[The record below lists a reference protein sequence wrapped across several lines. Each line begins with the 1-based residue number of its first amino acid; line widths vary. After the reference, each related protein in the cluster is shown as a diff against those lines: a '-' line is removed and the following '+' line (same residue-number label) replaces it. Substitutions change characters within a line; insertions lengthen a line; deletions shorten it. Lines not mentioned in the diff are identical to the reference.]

1 MTRQSLLLLPLLL
14 LAACGDSDT
23 AAGSATDRPDSA
35 VEPGADAAEDATLDI
50 ANDAVADGTEDATED
65 TATDAVLDGSADDTS
80 ADTTPDSAVE
90 DTSADTAPDGSG
102 DGLTPAARRC
112 ERIRRSVEEA
122 GFADKVTIT
131 CDATKAS
138 LTSNTYPDHDLM
150 NGITATNEQ
159 IPVEAPGHTVPVMLA
174 PTFAP
179 APLTVDAAL
188 GVAVNGVPIYD
199 YSGAG
204 EINPGTY
211 DPAVDTLVTGQLDRC
226 GGHAGRGDDYHYHA
240 APSCMIAAMPNRDS
254 NPILGWGFDGFPMYG
269 DTNPDGTSIA
279 SGTLDSCNGQ
289 PDTEFGY
296 RYHTSVAPPYV
307 MKCLKGQV
315 DLTTVPRVRPLSR
328 QGGGGG
334 RPSGRPPSG
343 GVQGLV
349 HSVNADGLHAL
360 EYTYNGRPYYIRYTP
375 RPDGCFDFE
384 TSTVTAGGVVD
395 TGTYC
400 R

>member
-1 MTRQSLLLLPLLL
+1 MTKQYLLLMPLLL

-23 AAGSATDRPDSA
+23 ASGNASDASDTTVDTALDTALETTSDTTA
-35 VEPGADAAEDATLDI
+35 DTAADAD
-50 ANDAVADGTEDATED
+50 TE
-65 TATDAVLDGSADDTS
+65 GSSADAS
-80 ADTTPDSAVE
+80 ADTAPDGSVE
-90 DTSADTAPDGSG
+90 DTTADTTADTAPDGSG
-102 DGLTPAARRC
+102 DGLTPEERRC
-112 ERIRRSVEEA
+112 ERIRRSIEEA

-131 CDATKAS
+131 CDATKAQ
-138 LTSNTYPDHDLM
+138 LTSNTFPDHDLM

-159 IPVEAPGHTVPVMLA
+159 IPVEAPGHTVPVLLA

-179 APLTVDAAL
+179 APLTVDGAL

-204 EINPGTY
+204 AIDTTTY
-211 DPAVDTLVTGQLDRC
+211 DPSVDTLITGQLDRC
-226 GGHAGRGDDYHYHA
+226 GGHSGRGDDYHYHA
-240 APSCMIAAMPNRDS
+240 APVCMIAAMPNRDA
-254 NPILGWGFDGFPMYG
+254 NPILGWGFDGFPMFG
-269 DTNPDGTSIA
+269 DNNPDGSTIPA
-279 SGTLDSCNGQ
+279 GRLDDCNGQ

-315 DLTTVPRVRPLSR
+315 DLTTVPRVPPLSR

-334 RPSGRPPSG
+334 RPSGRPPAG

-349 HSVNADGLHAL
+349 HRVEASGLHAM
-360 EYTYNGRPYYIRYTP
+360 EYTYNGRAYYLRYTP

-384 TSTVTAGGVVD
+384 TSTVTANGVVE
-395 TGTYC
+395 TGVYC

>member
-1 MTRQSLLLLPLLL
+1 MTKQYLLLMPLLL

-23 AAGSATDRPDSA
+23 ASGNASDPSDTT
-35 VEPGADAAEDATLDI
+35 V
-50 ANDAVADGTEDATED
+50 D
-65 TATDAVLDGSADDTS
+65 TALDTTADTAADTTADTAPDGSSADTTADTALDGSAADTT
-80 ADTTPDSAVE
+80 ADTTP
-90 DTSADTAPDGSG
+90 DTAPDGSG
-102 DGLTPAARRC
+102 DGLTPEERRC
-112 ERIRRSVEEA
+112 ERIRRSIEEA
-122 GFADKVTIT
+122 GFGDKVSIT
-131 CDATKAS
+131 CDATKAQ
-138 LTSNTYPDHDLM
+138 LTSNTFPDHDLM

-159 IPVEAPGHTVPVMLA
+159 IPVEAPGHTVPVLLA

-179 APLTVDAAL
+179 APLTVDGAL

-204 EINPGTY
+204 AIDTTTY
-211 DPAVDTLVTGQLDRC
+211 DPAVDTLITGQLDRC
-226 GGHAGRGDDYHYHA
+226 GGHSGRGDDYHYHA
-240 APSCMIAAMPNRDS
+240 APVCMIAAMPNRDA
-254 NPILGWGFDGFPMYG
+254 NPILGWGFDGFPMFG
-269 DTNPDGTSIA
+269 DNNPDGSTIPA
-279 SGTLDSCNGQ
+279 GTLDDCNGQ

-315 DLTTVPRVRPLSR
+315 DLTTVPRVPPLSQ

-334 RPSGRPPSG
+334 RPSGRPPAG

-349 HSVNADGLHAL
+349 HRVEASGLHAM
-360 EYTYNGRPYYIRYTP
+360 EYTYNGRAYYLRYTP

-384 TSTVTAGGVVD
+384 TSTVTANGVVE
-395 TGTYC
+395 TGVYC

>member
-1 MTRQSLLLLPLLL
+1 MMNHPLRAVPLFLL
-14 LAACGDSDT
+14 LAACGDSET
-23 AAGSATDRPDSA
+23 SSGSTGDRS
-35 VEPGADAAEDATLDI
+35 
-50 ANDAVADGTEDATED
+50 
-65 TATDAVLDGSADDTS
+65 
-80 ADTTPDSAVE
+80 
-90 DTSADTAPDGSG
+90 DTSADTASDSSSDTLLDDTAVDAAEGSDADGSADTMADTAAEDTTADTAAEDTTADTAADGSG
-102 DGLTPAARRC
+102 DGLTPAERRC
-112 ERIRRSVEEA
+112 ARIRASVEEA

-131 CDATKAS
+131 CDTTKAE

-150 NGITATNEQ
+150 NGIIATNEQ

-179 APLTVDAAL
+179 APLTVDGAL

-204 EINPGTY
+204 DIDTSTY
-211 DPAVDTLVTGQLDRC
+211 DPAVDTLVTGQLDHC
-226 GGHAGRGDDYHYHA
+226 GGHSGRGDDYHYHA
-240 APSCMIAAMPNRDS
+240 APVCMIAAMPNRDS
-254 NPILGWGFDGFPMYG
+254 QPILGWGFDGFPMFG
-269 DTNPDGTSIA
+269 DTNPDGSTIPA
-279 SGTLDSCNGQ
+279 GTLDSCNGQ
-289 PDTEFGY
+289 PDPEFGY

-334 RPSGRPPSG
+334 RTSGRPPAG

-349 HSVNADGLHAL
+349 HRVEASGLHAL
-360 EYTYNGRPYYIRYTP
+360 EYTYNGQPYYLHYTP

-384 TSTVTAGGVVD
+384 TSTVTSNGVLE
-395 TGTYC
+395 TGVFC

>member
-1 MTRQSLLLLPLLL
+1 MRRAALLPLLL
-14 LAACGDSDT
+14 LATACDDG
-23 AAGSATDRPDSA
+23 AGASADAGDRPDTAVDTAVDTTIEDTLTDSGEAQDTAQDDGSA
-35 VEPGADAAEDATLDI
+35 
-50 ANDAVADGTEDATED
+50 ADGSAADTEA
-65 TATDAVLDGSADDTS
+65 DGSADTTDTTDDTTADTTADSEPDGS
-80 ADTTPDSAVE
+80 ADTR
-90 DTSADTAPDGSG
+90 
-102 DGLTPAARRC
+102 TPAERRC
-112 ERIRRSVEEA
+112 DIIRASVVEA

-150 NGITATNEQ
+150 NGILATNEQ
-159 IPVEAPGHTVPVMLA
+159 IPVEAPNHTVPVMLE
-174 PTFAP
+174 PVFAP

-204 EINPGTY
+204 EIDPAVY

-240 APSCMIAAMPNRDS
+240 APVCMMAAMPNRGS
-254 NPILGWGFDGFPMYG
+254 NPILGWGFDGFPLYG
-269 DTNPDGTSIA
+269 DNNPDGSIIA
-279 SGTLDSCNGQ
+279 AGTLDGCNGQ
-289 PDTEFGY
+289 PDPTFGY
-296 RYHTSVAPPYV
+296 RYHTSLTPPYV

-334 RPSGRPPSG
+334 RPSGRPPTG
-343 GVQGLV
+343 GVQDLV
-349 HSVNADGLHAL
+349 HRVDADGLHAL
-360 EYTYNGRPYYIRYTP
+360 EYNYSGQAYYIRYRP

-384 TSTVTAGGVVD
+384 TSTVTANGVVD
-395 TGTYC
+395 TNVYC